1 MNENINFPII
11 IDSGGGGGG
20 GGAYPEY
27 FFFYSHGIKSTTKHH
42 DQTINRWTADEKN
55 K

>member
-20 GGAYPEY
+20 GYPEY
-27 FFFYSHGIKSTTKHH
+27 FFFYSHGIKSTT
-42 DQTINRWTADEKN
+42 INRWTADEKKN